1 MIDPTKPVRLKTMI
15 RDLKTGNV
23 YIPLSRAYQP
33 GEIPFRL
40 LTDANAYQDE
50 STAEVVVPTQSTV
63 TQIAPPLELSSSQ
76 IPSTK
81 LEPAQPR
88 ATRIAKV
95 QPETSEPKT
104 E

>member
-1 MIDPTKPVRLKTMI
+1 MIDPTKPVHLKTMV

-23 YIPLSRAYQP
+23 YIPLNRAYQP

-50 STAEVVVPTQSTV
+50 DTAEVVAPTQSTV

-76 IPSTK
+76 IPNAK
-81 LEPAQPR
+81 LEPGQTRTRTLKAQP
-88 ATRIAKV
+88 TE
-95 QPETSEPKT
+95 PTEPKT

>member
-1 MIDPTKPVRLKTMI
+1 MIDPTKPVHLKTMI
-15 RDLKTGNV
+15 RDIKTGNV
-23 YIPLSRAYQP
+23 YIPLNRAYQP

-88 ATRIAKV
+88 TTRIAKV
-95 QPETSEPKT
+95 QPEASELKT